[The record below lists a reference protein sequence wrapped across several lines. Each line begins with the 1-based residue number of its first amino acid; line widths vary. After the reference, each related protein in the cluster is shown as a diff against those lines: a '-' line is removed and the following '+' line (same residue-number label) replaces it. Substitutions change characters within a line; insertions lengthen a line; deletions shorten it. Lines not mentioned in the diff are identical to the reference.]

1 VLLGC
6 HADEKDV
13 KAAMKQQPNKGG
25 IYFPIAA
32 VQVRNRCSAGMATT
46 QHQHDLSAAHYQTA
60 CRRSASSQ
68 HHPHGRLVNQAR
80 DLPYPAV
87 MQKFDATKMDFE
99 NGVFL
104 GPIAYLTFNGP
115 YAMSGRQL
123 TFDVSTM
130 NIGLGPLKFSIPLKK
145 DAKSIADMDPA

>member
-1 VLLGC
+1 
-6 HADEKDV
+6 
-13 KAAMKQQPNKGG
+13 
-25 IYFPIAA
+25 
-32 VQVRNRCSAGMATT
+32 
-46 QHQHDLSAAHYQTA
+46 
-60 CRRSASSQ
+60 
-68 HHPHGRLVNQAR
+68 
-80 DLPYPAV
+80 

-145 DAKSIADMDPA
+145 NAKSIADMDPA